1 MVKNEIHEQNHT
13 PRENKKRSMYPF
25 TLDENVKQNRHHYT
39 GPVTYELKELYQE
52 KF

>member
-1 MVKNEIHEQNHT
+1 MKYTNRIIPLEKI
-13 PRENKKRSMYPF
+13 KKRSMYPF
-25 TLDENVKQNRHHYT
+25 TLDENVKQNRHHYA